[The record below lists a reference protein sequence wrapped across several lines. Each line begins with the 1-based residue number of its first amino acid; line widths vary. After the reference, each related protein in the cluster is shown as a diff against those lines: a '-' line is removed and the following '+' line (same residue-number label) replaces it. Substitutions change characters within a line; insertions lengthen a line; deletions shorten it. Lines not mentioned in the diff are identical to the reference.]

1 MRVLALS
8 LMMFGCG
15 KSDGG
20 IPMSGGGTAFE
31 PNTDPPPA
39 PPPDPDTADPDT
51 EDDTAAA
58 SSDDTAS
65 PGGSGGD
72 GGAPDD
78 GGSEDD
84 TGTGIVVEGTGYDRG
99 DVAYNLTAT
108 DQAGL
113 PFALHSRYG
122 SKVAL
127 VVGNLDVST
136 TTDTLA
142 NLASIA
148 SDHSD
153 VSFIALIGRNALGV
167 KCDQACAASVQSTYG
182 FSPVLWEAA
191 ASMAEFNAW
200 AQAQNTRT
208 YLIDTTMVI
217 DWTKSGTA
225 NGSQVDDKLDD
236 LE

>member
-8 LMMFGCG
+8 MMVFGCG
-15 KSDGG
+15 KSDSG

-51 EDDTAAA
+51 EDDTAASS
-58 SSDDTAS
+58 SSDDTAN
-65 PGGSGGD
+65 PGGSGDGD
-72 GGAPDD
+72 APDD
-78 GGSEDD
+78 GGSGDD
-84 TGTGIVVEGTGYDRG
+84 TGLVIEGTGYGRG
-99 DVAYNLTAT
+99 DVAYNLTAI

-122 SKVAL
+122 GKVAL

-142 NLASIA
+142 NIASIA
-148 SDHSD
+148 GEHSD
-153 VSFIALIGRNALGV
+153 VNFVALIGRNALGV
-167 KCDQACAASVQSTYG
+167 RCDQACAASVQSTYG

-200 AQAQNTRT
+200 AQAQNTMT

>member
-1 MRVLALS
+1 MRVLVLS
-8 LMMFGCG
+8 LMVIGCG
-15 KSDGG
+15 KSDSG

-39 PPPDPDTADPDT
+39 PPPDPDTADPGNQ
-51 EDDTAAA
+51 
-58 SSDDTAS
+58 DDTAS
-65 PGGSGGD
+65 TSPADDTASTGGD
-72 GGAPDD
+72 ADGGTPDD
-78 GGSEDD
+78 GGSDED
-84 TGTGIVVEGTGYDRG
+84 TGITIEGTGYDRG

-136 TTDTLA
+136 TTDTLT
-142 NLASIA
+142 NLAAIA
-148 SDHSD
+148 SSHSD
-153 VSFIALIGRNALGV
+153 VGFIALIGRNALGV
-167 KCDQACAASVQSTYG
+167 QCDQACAASVQSTYG
-182 FSPVLWEAA
+182 FSPVLWEPA

-200 AQAQNTRT
+200 AQAQNTKT
-208 YLIDTTMVI
+208 YLIDTSMVI

>member
-8 LMMFGCG
+8 LMVVGCG
-15 KSDGG
+15 KSDSG

-39 PPPDPDTADPDT
+39 PTPDPDTADPG
-51 EDDTAAA
+51 
-58 SSDDTAS
+58 SQDDTAS
-65 PGGSGGD
+65 TSPADDTAGTGEDAD
-72 GGAPDD
+72 GGTPDD
-78 GGSEDD
+78 GGSDED
-84 TGTGIVVEGTGYDRG
+84 TGITIEGTGYDRG

-136 TTDTLA
+136 TTDTLT
-142 NLASIA
+142 NLSAIA
-148 SDHSD
+148 SSHSD

-167 KCDQACAASVQSTYG
+167 QCDQACAASVQSTYG

-200 AQAQNTRT
+200 AQAQNTKT
-208 YLIDTTMVI
+208 YLIDTSMVI